1 MRRPAVARWFPRFA
15 GLSCLPIAMN
25 PKNEFKI
32 ARLHHAIMHDLSI
45 AYPILVEHGYMER
58 TPNGYVAIDP
68 EAVLRRARCLI
79 EVLKADMPAGNASEC
94 RMNWARM

>member
-1 MRRPAVARWFPRFA
+1 
-15 GLSCLPIAMN
+15 MN
-25 PKNEFKI
+25 ASNEFKI
-32 ARLHHAIMHDLSI
+32 ARLRHAIMHDLSI
-45 AYPILVEHGYMER
+45 AYPILAEHGDLER

-79 EVLKADMPAGNASEC
+79 EVLKADMPASEASEC